1 MIQAARFYQIVW
13 RPKAEEDLVKIIDYI
28 ALDSPVRAE
37 AFGYELRDK
46 INPLSKYP
54 EMGRIGRPGLPAY
67 VRELVIHRNYIVFYR
82 VRETEAIVEILRLKH
97 AAQQMP

>member
-37 AFGYELRDK
+37 TFGHELRDK
-46 INPLSKYP
+46 IHPLSKHP
-54 EMGRIGRPGLPAY
+54 EMGRVGRPGLPAY

-82 VRETEAIVEILRLKH
+82 VRESEATVEILRLKH
-97 AAQQMP
+97 VAQRMP